1 MTGDL
6 PQEDLDYSEPFEV
19 DIIADALREHGYPQ
33 RAAVGPVDVAEGDAV
48 ERHPGVM
55 RRRLKLPRGLLQNQ
69 APLPAPWLVIAGP
82 PCRVSSRRPGGHNP
96 ADRRARPRGL
106 GRALR
111 GKKPSTW

>member
-55 RRRLKLPRGLLQNQ
+55 RRRLKLPRGLLQDQ

-82 PCRVSSRRPGGHNP
+82 PCRVSSRVALGGITRPIAEPGPGGW
-96 ADRRARPRGL
+96 
-106 GRALR
+106 ALR